1 VPNSLGCHG
10 ICLPSSAHIA
20 GSGTLTFRHSGYLAV
35 SGRGVGLWCRV
46 PPGVLWLALDRG
58 REVFTYEL
66 ELKFKTNSPR
76 ALSRIHHNQKE
87 RLTPV
92 LIVVLR

>member
-1 VPNSLGCHG
+1 M
-10 ICLPSSAHIA
+10 
-20 GSGTLTFRHSGYLAV
+20 
-35 SGRGVGLWCRV
+35 